1 MAKQDDRMII
11 SIYLTKQMCSEIDK
25 KADRENISRN
35 EQIRR
40 YLEKG
45 LAVEGYS
52 QDVDFIATII
62 RQEFMAI
69 YHVEDIQKYVEL
81 AVEKQT
87 SRMEKML
94 TKVGKISAGG
104 FFLLVKTLLQHTNED
119 AEDDFALLVEQAGKM
134 GIEFMQQKNSTVND
148 ILSDGKYVCRTAENN
163 L

>member
-1 MAKQDDRMII
+1 MKRFATIQLNVKV
-11 SIYLTKQMCSEIDK
+11 SEDT
-25 KADRENISRN
+25 A
-35 EQIRR
+35 EQIKKLANSNHITVADQLREFIER
-40 YLEKG
+40 G
-45 LAVEGYS
+45 LTIHGYE
-52 QDVDFIATII
+52 QQLDTIATII

-148 ILSDGKYVCRTAENN
+148 ILSDGKYVCRTAETN